1 MKADVTQPP
10 EYVYRAPVNDEP
22 LTGLMLLSV
31 WSLLSVFCFVAWGAI
46 WYGAVASY
54 FLMINIFS

>member
-1 MKADVTQPP
+1 MRADVTQQP
-10 EYVYRAPVNDEP
+10 EYVYRAPVNDGL
-22 LTGLMLLSV
+22 LTRVLLLSI
-31 WSLLSVFCFVAWGAI
+31 WALLSAFCVALGVVA